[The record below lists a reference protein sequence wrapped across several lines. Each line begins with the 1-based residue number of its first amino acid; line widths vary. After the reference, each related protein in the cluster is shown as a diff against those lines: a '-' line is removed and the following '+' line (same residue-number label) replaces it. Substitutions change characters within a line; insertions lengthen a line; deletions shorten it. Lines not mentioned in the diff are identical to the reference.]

1 MLGLFISWVYKQA
14 VVHEDE
20 EKNIMAD
27 RKEYSPD
34 NRTKKTSPQKWVT
47 VFQIFVVSMLFS
59 VSSGLGSSPSRGQCV
74 VFLGK
79 TLKLLQC
86 LSLRPDPGCSKAGKH

>member
-34 NRTKKTSPQKWVT
+34 SRTKKTSPQKWVT

-59 VSSGLGSSPSRGQCV
+59 VSSGPGSSPATFT
-74 VFLGK
+74 VFLSTQEYKWVPADLILGG
-79 TLKLLQC
+79 
-86 LSLRPDPGCSKAGKH
+86 SPAID

>member
-34 NRTKKTSPQKWVT
+34 NRTKKTSPHKWAT

-59 VSSGLGSSPSRGQCV
+59 VSRGGV
-74 VFLGK
+74 EIFLATLMLRK
-79 TLKLLQC
+79 T
-86 LSLRPDPGCSKAGKH
+86 G